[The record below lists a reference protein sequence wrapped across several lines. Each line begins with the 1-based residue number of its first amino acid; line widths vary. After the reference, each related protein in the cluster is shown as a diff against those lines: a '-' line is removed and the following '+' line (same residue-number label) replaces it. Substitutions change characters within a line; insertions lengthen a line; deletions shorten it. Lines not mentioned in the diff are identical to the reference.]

1 MHSIFLAI
9 TSRSVSY
16 LFRVHQFQ
24 FKTKT
29 KLFQPLTI
37 QNIRE
42 VTSSVTTKPKDSKQK
57 RE

>member
-1 MHSIFLAI
+1 MHSIYVAI
-9 TSRSVSY
+9 TSQGSY
-16 LFRVHQFQ
+16 FFRVHQFQ

-29 KLFQPLTI
+29 ELFEPLTI

-42 VTSSVTTKPKDSKQK
+42 VTSSVTTKPNDSKQK